1 MFTRIVSFL
10 PSATEILYLL
20 ECQDSL
26 YGVTHQCN
34 FPSEARNKP
43 QVVRSVFDSE
53 SMTSLQIEEKI
64 QEIDLKS
71 TKEKN
76 DKMSASELTKT
87 EPKKEDA
94 LI

>member
-20 ECQDSL
+20 ECQDLL

-43 QVVRSVFDSE
+43 QV
-53 SMTSLQIEEKI
+53 
-64 QEIDLKS
+64 
-71 TKEKN
+71 
-76 DKMSASELTKT
+76 
-87 EPKKEDA
+87 
-94 LI
+94 